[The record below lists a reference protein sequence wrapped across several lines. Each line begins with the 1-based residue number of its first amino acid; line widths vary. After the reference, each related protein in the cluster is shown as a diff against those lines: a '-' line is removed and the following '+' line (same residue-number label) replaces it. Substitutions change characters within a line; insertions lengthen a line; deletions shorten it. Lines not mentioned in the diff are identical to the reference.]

1 MNFEEMQ
8 AILSQMLAVERQLQ
22 ERQIEHSHI
31 LLQIEEKQ
39 NKAQIQQDR
48 SQAQQDK
55 TQAQLDTLVMIVSRF
70 VETANTRQSR
80 RQMNF

>member
-8 AILSQMLAVERQLQ
+8 AVLTQMLAVERQLQ
-22 ERQIEHSHI
+22 ERQIEHSHN
-31 LLQIEEKQ
+31 LLEIEEKQ
-39 NKAQIQQDR
+39 KK

-70 VETANTRQSR
+70 VEATNTRLD
-80 RQMNF
+80 NLEDK